1 MPYLTLEQKSELLAA
16 TDAVRGEQD
25 DLDLPF
31 FTSPSLRSAAMPRS
45 ALGFT
50 GDGSWRPVSP
60 LLRVP
65 EAAGVTSGG
74 CVGTP
79 KASLGSASQG

>member
-1 MPYLTLEQKSELLAA
+1 MVPYLTFEQKSELLAVA
-16 TDAVRGEQD
+16 DAVRGEQD

-31 FTSPSLRSAAMPRS
+31 FTCPWLRSAAMPHS
-45 ALGFT
+45 ALGFP
-50 GDGSWRPVSP
+50 GDGV
-60 LLRVP
+60 
-65 EAAGVTSGG
+65 GVTSGG